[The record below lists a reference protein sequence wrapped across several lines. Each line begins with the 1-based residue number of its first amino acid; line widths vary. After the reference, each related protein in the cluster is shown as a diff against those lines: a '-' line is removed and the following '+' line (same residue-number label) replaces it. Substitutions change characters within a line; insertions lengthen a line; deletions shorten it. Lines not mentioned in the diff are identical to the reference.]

1 MLKELKKSRKRQTKT
16 GLRIDR
22 PFAPEILKRAR
33 KIAAQYQIVVSFEDG
48 EYYGR
53 GVELPG
59 TADDGK
65 TPAECIENTREA
77 LVTTVAFLLESGETP
92 PAPASEGK
100 RDQQLNVR
108 ISSTEKL
115 LLETKAKQSGA
126 VGISEFIR
134 ALAWSK

>member
-1 MLKELKKSRKRQTKT
+1 MLKELKNSHKPKRKTNAY
-16 GLRIDR
+16 LRR

-33 KIAAQYQIVVSFEDG
+33 AIASQYQIVVSFEDG

-65 TPAECIENTREA
+65 TPAECIENVIEA
-77 LVTTVAFLLESGETP
+77 LVATVAFLLESGETP
-92 PAPASEGK
+92 PAPASEGR

-108 ISSTEKL
+108 VSSTEKL
-115 LLETKAKQSGA
+115 LLETKARQSGA
-126 VGISEFIR
+126 VGISEYIR
-134 ALAWSK
+134 ALAWAK